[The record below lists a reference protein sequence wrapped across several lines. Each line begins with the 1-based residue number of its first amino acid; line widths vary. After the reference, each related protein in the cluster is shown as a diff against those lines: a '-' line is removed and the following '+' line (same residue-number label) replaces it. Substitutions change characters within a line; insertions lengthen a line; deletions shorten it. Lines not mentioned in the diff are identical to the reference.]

1 MATFNAD
8 QTSPTLASEE
18 RASSVSGSDG
28 ENDNDTVSGT
38 AGDGNASKKRKRSLK
53 IS

>member
-1 MATFNAD
+1 MAAYD
-8 QTSPTLASEE
+8 AGQISPTAASEE

-28 ENDNDTVSGT
+28 ENDNVSETPTG
-38 AGDGNASKKRKRSLK
+38 GNASKKRKRSLK